1 MKGALMLDT
10 GHPDAGHAGWSPDP
24 LPSRVF
30 VRCYRSYQ
38 DAKRAYDQLRVVAR
52 IPDKEMTVVAR
63 GLRWREPLKVGKG
76 MRLGALAGA
85 IVAGLA
91 GLILWSLGFTDA
103 GTAWSDQTIVALV
116 AGALAGG
123 AAGAAWPF
131 ITRRSLDV
139 PETGHV
145 DPAQYDILV
154 EEDHVPAAEEALA
167 DG

>member
-1 MKGALMLDT
+1 MLDT
-10 GHPDAGHAGWSPDP
+10 ADPATTRADWRPDP

-30 VRCYRSYQ
+30 IRCYRSYQ

-52 IPDKEMTVVAR
+52 IPDKQMTVVAR
-63 GLRWREPLKVGKG
+63 GLRWREPLKAGSAMKVG
-76 MRLGALAGA
+76 AVAGA

-103 GTAWSDQTIVALV
+103 GTSWSDQTIVAVL
-116 AGALAGG
+116 AGVLLGG
-123 AAGAAWPF
+123 AAGAAWPVL
-131 ITRRSLDV
+131 TRRSLEV

-154 EEDHVPAAEEALA
+154 EEEHVPAAHEVLA
-167 DG
+167 DA